1 MPAPKFTKVLD
12 WNPIIKDFKNK
23 KEIESKLTAETY
35 CKQNNLNYQT
45 FTRNNAKIKA
55 INMPL
60 SRVNAI
66 KTVIKEEVKKNLV
79 EEAKSRLQ
87 ALALPA
93 AEKAGQLL
101 DAQGKDG
108 PDNAAQ
114 AKAAFG
120 ILDRV
125 GLAPQGEK
133 QQINLATQINVALFP
148 ADHKDD
154 LDGMLG

>member
-1 MPAPKFTKVLD
+1 MRPIFTKVND
-12 WNPIIKDFKNK
+12 WSPIIKDFQNK
-23 KEIESKLTAETY
+23 KEINSKLTAETF

-45 FTRNNAKIKA
+45 FTRNNAKMKA

-79 EEAKSRLQ
+79 EQAKERLQ
-87 ALALPA
+87 SLSLPA
-93 AEKAGQLL
+93 AEKVGLL
-101 DAQGKDG
+101 LEAQGKDG
-108 PDNAAQ
+108 PDSNVQ

-125 GLAPQGEK
+125 GLSPQTDK
-133 QQINLATQINVALFP
+133 LQVNLATQINVALFP
-148 ADHKDD
+148 QDHKED
-154 LDGMLG
+154 LEEMLK